1 MKTETRTALNHLDLC
16 TLIAHEAVSLL
27 SADAGAVEVTAHLRE
42 GLSILAAAK
51 GLTNDAV
58 TLLAWID
65 QEMESTRRFA
75 ATGKDTPPLVDPDS
89 LLPVPDA
96 AAQLEMVWALF
107 ETAVD
112 QPQEQRRVLL
122 DTARTLTG
130 IGGLEDM
137 LLSTYV
143 PDAGFL
149 TAEDL
154 RAELDKV
161 RAALRTEALA
171 E

>member
-1 MKTETRTALNHLDLC
+1 MTTATRTALTPLDLC

-27 SADAGAVEVTAHLRE
+27 SADAGAVKTAAQLRE
-42 GLSILAAAK
+42 GLSILAAAN

-75 ATGKDTPPLVDPDS
+75 ATGKDTPPLIDPDS

-112 QPQEQRRVLL
+112 QPQEQRQVLL

-130 IGGLEDM
+130 MGGLEDM
-137 LLSTYV
+137 LLTGNV
-143 PDAGFL
+143 LDVGFL

-161 RAALRTEALA
+161 RTALRTEALA